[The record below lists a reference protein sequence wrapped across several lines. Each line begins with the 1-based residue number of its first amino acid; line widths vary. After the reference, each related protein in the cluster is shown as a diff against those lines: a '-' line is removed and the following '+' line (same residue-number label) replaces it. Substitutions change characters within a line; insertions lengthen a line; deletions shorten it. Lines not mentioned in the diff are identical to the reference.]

1 MKKIFLIAFFMSI
14 SCIIHAEEPT
24 YIEEMQSLGAVSGQG
39 LACEASKY
47 DTFELLA
54 RAILISK
61 AKSDLQQSEGMQ
73 AFNEY
78 KANAFV
84 SKIKDGFAGCKAI
97 AEAFDNQKIFKA
109 VLYGDGSIKMPDGKI
124 ITPRHAYD
132 ATLVY
137 QKDPKAKEKFIQ
149 IYQERNLKIHNDPN
163 YQKAL
168 REKQAEENI

>member
-1 MKKIFLIAFFMSI
+1 MKKFLLFAFLIMA
-14 SCIIHAEEPT
+14 CGAARAEEVT
-24 YIEEMQSLGAVSGQG
+24 YIEEMQSLGAVAGQG

-54 RAILISK
+54 RAIMISK
-61 AKSDLQQSEGMQ
+61 AKSDQEQAEGMQ

-78 KANAFV
+78 KASAFV
-84 SKIKDGFAGCKAI
+84 SKIKDGFAGCDAI
-97 AEAFDNQKIFKA
+97 ADVFNRQKIFKA

-137 QKDPKAKEKFIQ
+137 QKDPEAREKFIK
-149 IYQERNLKIHNDPN
+149 IYQERNSEIRNDPN
-163 YQKAL
+163 FQKAL
-168 REKQAEENI
+168 QEKQAEQNM